1 MRKELIIMSVGTN
14 TGTEKAAIYARLSV
28 EDIEKDSDGSR
39 SIGNQISLLKDY
51 CAEHGYNVYDTYVD
65 DGISGTERNR
75 PDFQRMLKA
84 TPHKD
89 RLRALRHIYLQIF
102 RHIAQIYLEI
112 R

>member
-1 MRKELIIMSVGTN
+1 MRKELIIMSAGTN

-51 CAEHGYNVYDTYVD
+51 CAEHGYNVYDIYVD

-75 PDFQRMLKA
+75 PDFQRMLKDCEEGKVDIVIC
-84 TPHKD
+84 KD
-89 RLRALRHIYLQIF
+89 NPGF
-102 RHIAQIYLEI
+102 REMILS
-112 R
+112 